1 MAETQTFH
9 LPSKLNRYL
18 ATLSRMY
25 GSKGDRQL
33 QELIVNAQ
41 VRVQEDWDTDNWNG
55 EASGYAV
62 FLIVPESLYLQLVD
76 SKDKLEDRIQKD
88 LNAVK
93 TTNGEYIARVFLD
106 LDDQEDH
113 DWRQASGLLLTGAKI
128 IPPNAVSRIWSA
140 GQFRL
145 FMSHKSE
152 VKKNVATLKQEL
164 EFFGI
169 SGFVAHE
176 DIHPTSEWQ
185 DEIEN
190 ALVTMDGFVA
200 ILTEKFH
207 DSDWTDQEIGYA
219 MARNV
224 PFISI
229 KLDRDPYGFIGK
241 FQALSCQWDHAATR
255 IASILMKHDQMVDS
269 YITRLCTC
277 SSFDEGNRL
286 GELLKNIEKLNE
298 LQIDRMIEVYNENS
312 QLRGSYA
319 FNGLQPKLY
328 GDGLF
333 PLVSSFSNRHFT
345 QGDHM
350 TIRIKSKSTR

>member
-1 MAETQTFH
+1 MAETQTFQ
-9 LPSKLNRYL
+9 LPNKLNRYL

-55 EASGYAV
+55 EASGHALY
-62 FLIVPESLYLQLVD
+62 LIIPENLYLQLVD
-76 SKDKLEDRIQKD
+76 SKEKLEDRIQKD
-88 LNAVK
+88 LNAIK
-93 TTNGEYIARVFLD
+93 TTSDEYIARVFLD
-106 LDDQEDH
+106 LDDQEDSN
-113 DWRQASGLLLTGAKI
+113 WRQASGLLLTGSKMVPA
-128 IPPNAVSRIWSA
+128 NAMSRIWA
-140 GQFRL
+140 VGQFRL

-152 VKKNVATLKQEL
+152 VKKKVANLKQEL
-164 EFFGI
+164 GFLGI

-190 ALVTMDGFVA
+190 ALATMDGFVA

-229 KLDRDPYGFIGK
+229 KLGRDPYGFIGK
-241 FQALSCQWDHAATR
+241 FQALSCQWDHAAIR

-269 YITRLCTC
+269 YITRLSAC

-286 GELLKNIEKLNE
+286 GELLKNIERLNE
-298 LQIDRMIEVYNENS
+298 LQIDRIIEIYNENS

-319 FNGLQPKLY
+319 FNGEQPKFY
-328 GDGLF
+328 GSGLLQ
-333 PLVSSFSNRHFT
+333 LVNRFSNRKFT
-345 QGDHM
+345 QGERM
-350 TIRIKSKSTR
+350 TIRKSKAPK